1 MDTNY
6 KTVKLSPNL
15 VSELEDIAKSKN
27 TDIDN
32 TIKLLL
38 IENDNLKHPSY
49 LTTTKV
55 SKNKSTY
62 SSVIPAPI
70 KNKFNLSK
78 GQVLYWDIE
87 DNKIIITPDIV
98 SDDLPETPSILAG
111 ESILTDILENKN
123 YKYYVN
129 AYGFILGVLKS
140 NDTEDIKINKILD
153 DYKQFDN
160 LEDSSQYKEGYKIVL
175 TYLLDQP
182 LNTLQNSIL
191 KEVLNE
197 INKLDNS
204 SN

>member
-87 DNKIIITPDIV
+87 DNKIIITPEVV
-98 SDDLPETPSILAG
+98 SDDLPETPSIEAG
-111 ESILTDILENKN
+111 QEILQDFLLNNNNHYGTHSVNILGQLRRNASNESKIENILSDYKLVKDTEKEEFKQVILYYLDYPLNIPSQFEILEE
-123 YKYYVN
+123 V
-129 AYGFILGVLKS
+129 
-140 NDTEDIKINKILD
+140 
-153 DYKQFDN
+153 
-160 LEDSSQYKEGYKIVL
+160 YKEI
-175 TYLLDQP
+175 
-182 LNTLQNSIL
+182 I
-191 KEVLNE
+191 
-197 INKLDNS
+197 KLDNS